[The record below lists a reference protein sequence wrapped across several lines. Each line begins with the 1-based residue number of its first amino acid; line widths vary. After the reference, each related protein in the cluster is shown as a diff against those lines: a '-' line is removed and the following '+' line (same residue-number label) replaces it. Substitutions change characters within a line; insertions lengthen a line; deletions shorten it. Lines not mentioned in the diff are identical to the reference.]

1 MGMVRKVLSYC
12 YCDDFMDQTRVLSK
26 RILLV
31 DDEQTVRQT
40 IKLLLQMDQH
50 AVTEAKDGREALDLY
65 KPESFDLVITDFSM
79 PRMQGN
85 ELAVRIKQLAPA
97 QPIVMITAYAAR
109 LGTAEN
115 PVDAVL
121 SKPFGFQELRQA
133 IRKVLA
139 GEY

>member
-1 MGMVRKVLSYC
+1 
-12 YCDDFMDQTRVLSK
+12 MDTDRVLSK

-31 DDEQTVRQT
+31 DDEQSVRQT
-40 IKLLLQMDQH
+40 IKLLLHFDQH
-50 AVTEAKDGREALDLY
+50 IVTEARDGKEALALFAQ
-65 KPESFDLVITDFSM
+65 ETFDLVITDFAM

-97 QPIVMITAYAAR
+97 QPIVMITAYAAQ

-121 SKPFGFQELRQA
+121 NKPFGFQALRQTIKNVLSAENQVWSPETRKAA
-133 IRKVLA
+133 IA
-139 GEY
+139 